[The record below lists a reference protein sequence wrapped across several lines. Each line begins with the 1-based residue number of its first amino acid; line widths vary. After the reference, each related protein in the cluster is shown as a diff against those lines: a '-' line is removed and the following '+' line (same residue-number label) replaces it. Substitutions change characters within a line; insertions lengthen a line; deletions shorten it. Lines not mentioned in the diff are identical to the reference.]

1 MKIGRRQ
8 PLTVGQQYLNLKGNP
23 VSHGEGELNAGRLIW
38 RYETSPSPLS
48 RLYGVRIEFRQG
60 SVPSVFVDRP
70 DLRPLADGRNLLH
83 VYQQNPPQLCLYLP
97 RTYEWEPWMR
107 IDQTLVP
114 WTSLWLFYF
123 EEWLSSDDWKGGG
136 EHPGRKKRRLR
147 RSRRDQPDG
156 AVAASSGG
164 WRHARAAG

>member
-1 MKIGRRQ
+1 MKIGRRK
-8 PLTVGQQYLNLKGNP
+8 PLTVAQQYLNLKGNP
-23 VSHGEGELNAGRLIW
+23 VSHGEGELNAGRLVW

-60 SVPSVFVDRP
+60 SVPSVFE
-70 DLRPLADGRNLLH
+70 
-83 VYQQNPPQLCLYLP
+83 PPQLCLYLP
-97 RTYEWEPWMR
+97 RTYDWEPWMR

-136 EHPGRKKRRLR
+136 EHPGRNERRLR
-147 RSRRDQPDG
+147 RSRRDQPDD